1 MTFFGRFRRR
11 RTPPQAHVTQRHV
24 DVVQRARQEAFGP
37 ITEQTRAED
46 RRRIAEQKAR
56 DFGLGGLFKQ

>member
-11 RTPPQAHVTQRHV
+11 HTPPQAHVTPREV
-24 DVVQRARQEAFGP
+24 DVVARARQEAWGP
-37 ITEQTRAED
+37 ITDETREID

-56 DFGLGGLFKQ
+56 DFGAGQLFKQ